1 MSTVRNCDK
10 IRLRLFPLLIQHRIE
25 RRVVISACCICIAAN
40 KQYCAR
46 IAQNVLVWIIR
57 NILRQN
63 AMMCLFL
70 CLNPQNSIRQTCTDQ
85 QQSFHIVRM
94 IDRTEF
100 QDNSAIAF
108 PPQINAV
115 RINEIQRF
123 CKSKHSFQVA
133 DARGIVRRK
142 EICSVTFGGGCFPV
156 ISAAA
161 FKHQTCD
168 FLFTKRFRQ
177 SNIAV
182 CRAVAAVDIDDERYF
197 FSLCQILGL
206 DLHRVDAAI
215 HLAIVYV
222 VRFLFKR
229 ILCQADCPAQR
240 GDLKPEISSSIEF
253 GTEWRFFHHRFGI
266 DFTWYQTNTK
276 NQLLR
281 MDNPTG
287 STYKYRYVN
296 AGKIRNQGFELT
308 VDATP
313 LLYRNFSWKSL
324 INMSANKNKVVTLH
338 PDYPEFSYYEEGFNA
353 GHQMRVKEGGS
364 LGDIYG
370 NAFRRNEDG
379 SIMVDETSKRPLGNT
394 GNKDLLGNA
403 NPDFTMGWS
412 NTLTYTDLELY
423 FLIDFRFGG
432 EVMSLTQSEL
442 DANGVT
448 KVTEDARA
456 RGYVEYQ
463 GPKFNDPRAF
473 YSAVG
478 GRNAISEYYMY
489 DATCIRLREVS
500 LSYSFP
506 KTILENSRF
515 IKGIDVSLAARN
527 LCFLKKEAPFDPDAV
542 MSVGNNNQGVDVFGM
557 PTTRNIGF
565 NLRLTF

>member
-1 MSTVRNCDK
+1 M
-10 IRLRLFPLLIQHRIE
+10 
-25 RRVVISACCICIAAN
+25 
-40 KQYCAR
+40 
-46 IAQNVLVWIIR
+46 
-57 NILRQN
+57 
-63 AMMCLFL
+63 
-70 CLNPQNSIRQTCTDQ
+70 
-85 QQSFHIVRM
+85 
-94 IDRTEF
+94 
-100 QDNSAIAF
+100 
-108 PPQINAV
+108 
-115 RINEIQRF
+115 
-123 CKSKHSFQVA
+123 
-133 DARGIVRRK
+133 
-142 EICSVTFGGGCFPV
+142 
-156 ISAAA
+156 
-161 FKHQTCD
+161 
-168 FLFTKRFRQ
+168 
-177 SNIAV
+177 
-182 CRAVAAVDIDDERYF
+182 
-197 FSLCQILGL
+197 
-206 DLHRVDAAI
+206 
-215 HLAIVYV
+215 
-222 VRFLFKR
+222 
-229 ILCQADCPAQR
+229 
-240 GDLKPEISSSIEF
+240 
-253 GTEWRFFHHRFGI
+253 
-266 DFTWYQTNTK
+266 
-276 NQLLR
+276 
-281 MDNPTG
+281 
-287 STYKYRYVN
+287 
-296 AGKIRNQGFELT
+296 
-308 VDATP
+308 
-313 LLYRNFSWKSL
+313 
-324 INMSANKNKVVTLH
+324 TLH

-353 GHQMRVKEGGS
+353 GYQMRVKEGGS

-412 NTLTYTDLELY
+412 NTLTYKDLELY

-448 KVTEDARA
+448 KVTEEART

-463 GPKFNDPRAF
+463 GQKFNDPRAF